1 MKRARLSE
9 RRRQRVYGDDGDD
22 AILRTAVR
30 ANLSQGNRKWGVV
43 SVVTSLVLTIMVSQV
58 QYDPTWLGR

>member
-1 MKRARLSE
+1 MYVKRARLSE
-9 RRRQRVYGDDGDD
+9 RRRQRAYRDDGDG

-30 ANLSQGNRKWGVV
+30 ANLSQGNRKWGIV

-58 QYDPTWLGR
+58 